1 MLRVRS
7 RSAHQAGR
15 KRSAM
20 MRNQGDHR
28 RPDSGR
34 ISSRSFSCDTYLAGN
49 EQRGKNDQ
57 SNEVLCYDTHGWNA
71 VVRITQGQTGGREGT
86 GGRERESERE
96 SERV

>member
-34 ISSRSFSCDTYLAGN
+34 ISSRSFSCDTYLVAPNEHQNNRAGG
-49 EQRGKNDQ
+49 EGKARKKINH
-57 SNEVLCYDTHGWNA
+57 NVA
-71 VVRITQGQTGGREGT
+71 VVAAIDR
-86 GGRERESERE
+86 
-96 SERV
+96 